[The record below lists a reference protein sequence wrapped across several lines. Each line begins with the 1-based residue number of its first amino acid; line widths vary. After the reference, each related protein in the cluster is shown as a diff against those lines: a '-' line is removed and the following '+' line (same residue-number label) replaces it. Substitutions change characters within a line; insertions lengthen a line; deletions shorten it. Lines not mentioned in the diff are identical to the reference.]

1 MRRTDLTLLYYFSV
15 LYQEQNMTQA
25 ASKAFVSPL
34 ELSQQIMSLEQHYN
48 QPLFERR
55 QTYMLPTE
63 FADHIYLHIKRIL
76 QEVDSLDHCVDNYKG
91 ETQQHLHI
99 GVVQSVEPVINNLLR
114 YALQQ
119 PKLSIT
125 ITEAPID
132 TMLDKLNQHQL
143 DMVIGHSVPLLASQI
158 EQQPFCDDQLMV
170 VLPPH
175 HSLANQPQ
183 IYFNQLLDQNLILL
197 PEPHITQT
205 TLLQIARQHDLPLK
219 ISATLSQITA
229 IMAAVNAHL
238 GISVLPATAM
248 QLLPDNTLVWRKL
261 ADADESQPIWV
272 YYARDNKHHEQIQA
286 LISTLL
292 TPCLC

>member
-1 MRRTDLTLLYYFSV
+1 MRLTDLTLLHYFSV
-15 LYQEQNMTQA
+15 LYQEQNITQA
-25 ASKAFVSPL
+25 ASKAFISPL
-34 ELSQQIMSLEQHYN
+34 ELSQQMMSLEQHYN

-63 FADHIYLHIKRIL
+63 FADHIYPHVKRIL
-76 QEVDSLDHCVDNYKG
+76 YEVDSLNHSVNDYKG

-125 ITEAPID
+125 ITEAPIAE
-132 TMLDKLNQHQL
+132 MLDKLSLHKL
-143 DMVIGHSVPLLASQI
+143 DMVIGHSVPLLANQI
-158 EQQPFCDDQLMV
+158 EKQPFCDDQLMV
-170 VLPPH
+170 VVPQNH
-175 HSLANQPQ
+175 YLANQPQ

-205 TLLQIARQHDLPLK
+205 TLLHMARQQDLPLK

-229 IMAAVNAHL
+229 ILTAVNAHL

-248 QLLPDNTLVWRKL
+248 QLLPDNALVWRKL
-261 ADADESQPIWV
+261 ADADDSQPIWI
-272 YYARDNKHHEQIQA
+272 YHARDNEHHAQVQA

-292 TPCLC
+292 MPCLC